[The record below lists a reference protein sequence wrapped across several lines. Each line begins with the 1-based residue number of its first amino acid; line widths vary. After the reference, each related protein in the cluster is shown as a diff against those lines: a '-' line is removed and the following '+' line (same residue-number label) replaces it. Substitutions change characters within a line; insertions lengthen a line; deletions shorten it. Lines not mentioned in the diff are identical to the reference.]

1 MKTHMW
7 EEVAVLWP
15 AFVQQKQASREF
27 AKGLSGSGKRWFS
40 AAADRHG
47 NLEKLGI
54 CESMSPGYGAD
65 IGRDT
70 VQLIGVLGALLKCPC
85 HHLC

>member
-1 MKTHMW
+1 MW
-7 EEVAVLWP
+7 EDVAVLWP

-27 AKGLSGSGKRWFS
+27 VKGLSGSGKCWFS
-40 AAADRHG
+40 AAVGGHW
-47 NLEKLGI
+47 NLQKLGI

-70 VQLIGVLGALLKCPC
+70 VELIGVLGALLK
-85 HHLC
+85 